1 VLNCTRS
8 LYSLAG
14 WLADLTCVLLL
25 CMPAVVCCPP
35 PLPLQDKTRA
45 GDFAKAEGLTIIPSE
60 AEISSN
66 PLTQFQ
72 KFFSP
77 DSLGSMLGGSS

>member
-1 VLNCTRS
+1 MAFLEVYIVLANNFGRQAS
-8 LYSLAG
+8 S
-14 WLADLTCVLLL
+14 ADWHADWTPVCCVL
-25 CMPAVVCCPP
+25 CA
-35 PLPLQDKTRA
+35 QDKTRA

-60 AEISSN
+60 AEISNN

-77 DSLGSMLGGSS
+77 DSLGSMFGGSS